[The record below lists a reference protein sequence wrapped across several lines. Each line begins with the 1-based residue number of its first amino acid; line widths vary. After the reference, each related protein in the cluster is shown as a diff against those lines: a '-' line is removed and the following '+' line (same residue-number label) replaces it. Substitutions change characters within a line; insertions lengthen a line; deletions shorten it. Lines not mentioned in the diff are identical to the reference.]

1 MEYILSILIGLG
13 ISIILWLAP
22 ILTGIFGKFPWIL
35 YVGLA
40 TYAPFLDFGVP
51 VFPYIIISAVASFYL
66 FKMND
71 NYSRTQAMS
80 TAPEWAARCQ
90 ASYFFLAMGSYVV
103 SWFI

>member
-22 ILTGIFGKFPWIL
+22 IFTGIFGKFPWIW

-40 TYAPFLDFGVP
+40 IYAPFIDLDVP
-51 VFPYIIISAVASFYL
+51 VLPYVIISAVASFYL

-71 NYSRTQAMS
+71 NYNRNQAMS

-90 ASYFFLAMGSYVV
+90 ASYLFLVMGSYVV